1 MCWLAS
7 DGLCLS
13 SRLHGEI
20 SPPSSRPS
28 LMSSGLDNKLYSL
41 TNDGENSAR
50 RELLWLG
57 ATPSPLPASWLLSSS
72 PHVVTKIISFSYEN
86 SDSITSSSLKSRC
99 VYFKYALQGP
109 PRRSSNSRSNPCFRT
124 GANKWESGLA
134 FPWKIKNRT
143 GTRVLI
149 HGSFRPALVLF
160 RAPSG

>member
-20 SPPSSRPS
+20 SPRPRPS
-28 LMSSGLDNKLYSL
+28 LTRPGLDNKLYSL
-41 TNDGENSAR
+41 TNNGENSAR

-57 ATPSPLPASWLLSSS
+57 PPLALYPRLGFCHPF

-86 SDSITSSSLKSRC
+86 SDSVTSSSLKGRC
-99 VYFKYALQGP
+99 VYFKNALQGP
-109 PRRSSNSRSNPCFRT
+109 PRHSSNSHSNPRFRT

-149 HGSFRPALVLF
+149 HGSFRPVLVLF
-160 RAPSG
+160 RATSG